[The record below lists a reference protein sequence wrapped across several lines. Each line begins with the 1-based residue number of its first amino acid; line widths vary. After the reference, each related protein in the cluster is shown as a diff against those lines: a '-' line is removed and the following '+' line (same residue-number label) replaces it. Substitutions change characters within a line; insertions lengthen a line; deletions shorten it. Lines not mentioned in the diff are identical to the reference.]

1 MTQDQIADVI
11 EIYEPTNITDV
22 TATKISI
29 SDMLGD
35 IMFVCPSEEIGL
47 VYIFAKIFKISY
59 SSKMTIS

>member
-35 IMFVCPSEEIGL
+35 IMFVCPSEEFGL
-47 VYIFAKIFKISY
+47 VYFFLKN
-59 SSKMTIS
+59 

>member
-35 IMFVCPSEEIGL
+35 IMFICPSEEFGL
-47 VYIFAKIFKISY
+47 VYNISKQIQNFIFIKDDN
-59 SSKMTIS
+59 